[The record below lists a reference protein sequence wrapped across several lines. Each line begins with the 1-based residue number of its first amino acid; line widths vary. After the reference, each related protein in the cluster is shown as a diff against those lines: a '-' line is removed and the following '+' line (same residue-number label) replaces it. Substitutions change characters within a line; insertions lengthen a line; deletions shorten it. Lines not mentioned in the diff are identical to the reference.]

1 MDLSKIFLKDAC
13 PTKMGGQAVME
24 GIMMKGE
31 DKTALAVRM
40 SDGSVKVETEMTKK
54 PGKWTKIPII
64 RGVFAFVDS
73 LVTGTRILMKSAEA
87 LEDSTDE
94 DYEESRFEK
103 WLTEKFGSKAVWNM
117 MVYASVIFAIIFS
130 VGIFIIL
137 PTGVVNLMKHFTQSV
152 FWLNFTEGVFRILLC
167 VGYIFHERDKA
178 RVPVPRR
185 RAQDDTLFRE
195 PAEADT
201 GELPAVPDAASEVRH
216 QLPDVR
222 VHNSVRAAFPA
233 GLAGAGVQG
242 SVQTA
247 AAAGDR
253 GDLLRAAQMG
263 GPQRQHRGQG
273 AEPAG
278 ALPAEGDYE
287 GAGRQPA
294 GSCDNCSEGSAGR
307 GRAGERDFQ
316 QR

>member
-1 MDLSKIFLKDAC
+1 MSKC
-13 PTKMGGQAVME
+13 
-24 GIMMKGE
+24 E
-31 DKTALAVRM
+31 DK
-40 SDGSVKVETEMTKK
+40 EMTKK
-54 PGKWTKIPII
+54 PGKWTKIPIDK
-64 RGVFAFVDS
+64 RVFAFVDS
-73 LVTGTRILMKSAEA
+73 LVERDK
-87 LEDSTDE
+87 DTDE
-94 DYEESRFEK
+94 IGGGPGGQRRRGYEESRFEK

-152 FWLNFTEGVFRILLC
+152 FWLNFTEGVFRILLF
-167 VGYIFHERDKA
+167 VDYVWGISLMSEIK
-178 RVPVPRR
+178 RVFQYHGAEHKTIHCFEKRLKLIPENCRQFPTLHPRCGTSFLMFVFII
-185 RAQDDTLFRE
+185 AFALHFLLGWPGLVFR
-195 PAEADT
+195 
-201 GELPAVPDAASEVRH
+201 VVSE
-216 QLPDVR
+216 
-222 VHNSVRAAFPA
+222 
-233 GLAGAGVQG
+233 
-242 SVQTA
+242 TA

-294 GSCDNCSEGSAGR
+294 GSCDNRSEGSAGG